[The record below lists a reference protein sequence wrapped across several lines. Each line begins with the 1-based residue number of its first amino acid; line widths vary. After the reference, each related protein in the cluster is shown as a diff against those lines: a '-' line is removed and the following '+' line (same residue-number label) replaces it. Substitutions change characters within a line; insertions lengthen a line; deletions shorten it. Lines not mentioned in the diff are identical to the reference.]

1 MKARVG
7 PLGAAKGAY
16 LGSKAKTRRA
26 VRLPLTQGATGW
38 GATRRAATARTGR
51 GKSHCMH
58 SSIIVNIATTIW
70 ICFSL

>member
-1 MKARVG
+1 MKARVC

-26 VRLPLTQGATGW
+26 VRLPLAWGANAE
-38 GATRRAATARTGR
+38 GATRRAATVRTGS